1 MSTAQTNI
9 PKKPEKLNE
18 ASTSSDTASR
28 LCECSGNTDTGGR
41 EKEKLPGEGCP
52 TGWAVGRT
60 LGMGTGKGT
69 GNGIGK
75 GMDTGNG
82 IGRGSGLG
90 AGMGTGIGT
99 GTGMG
104 TDADSSC
111 GKESADNRAS

>member
-41 EKEKLPGEGCP
+41 EKLPGEGCSP
-52 TGWAVGRT
+52 GWAVGRT
-60 LGMGTGKGT
+60 LGMGTGKGI
-69 GNGIGK
+69 GNWIGK
-75 GMDTGNG
+75 GMDTGDG
-82 IGRGSGLG
+82 IGRCVGT
-90 AGMGTGIGT
+90 GMGTGIGT

-104 TDADSSC
+104 TDADISC

>member
-69 GNGIGK
+69 GNGIG
-75 GMDTGNG
+75 M
-82 IGRGSGLG
+82 
-90 AGMGTGIGT
+90 GT

-111 GKESADNRAS
+111 GKESAENRAS